1 MILLLFDTNKLK
13 ILNSRPEPLSKES
26 MAVYLSEDENLETF
40 PANILNSS
48 AVEIVASAE
57 RNTEFISRINRDI
70 SSLKAVEIATDDDDI
85 W

>member
-40 PANILNSS
+40 PADILNTS

-57 RNTEFISRINRDI
+57 RNAEFISRINRDI
-70 SSLKAVEIATDDDDI
+70 SGLKAVEIATDEDDI

>member
-40 PANILNSS
+40 PADILNTS

-57 RNTEFISRINRDI
+57 RNAEFISRINRDI
-70 SSLKAVEIATDDDDI
+70 SSLKAVEIATDEDDI

>member
-1 MILLLFDTNKLK
+1 MLFDTNKLK

-40 PANILNSS
+40 PADILNTS

-57 RNTEFISRINRDI
+57 RNAEFISRINRDI
-70 SSLKAVEIATDDDDI
+70 SSLKAVEIATDEDDI

>member
-1 MILLLFDTNKLK
+1 MLFDTNKLK

-40 PANILNSS
+40 PANILNAS

>member
-40 PANILNSS
+40 PANILNAS

>member
-13 ILNSRPEPLSKES
+13 ILNSRPEPLSKEG

-57 RNTEFISRINRDI
+57 RNADFISRINRDI
-70 SSLKAVEIATDDDDI
+70 SGLKAVEIATDDDDI